1 MMKSQIQ
8 NSSFWAACLIL
19 FLPCI
24 TTAMEAKVIDKTL
37 IMSGPVV
44 LGDLQRFEDSLA
56 TNSQITTVVLRNSW
70 GGHIESGYRIGER
83 IRALGLS
90 TLLSGYC
97 VSSCSRM
104 FLGGKERRF
113 TNDFGLWQTYVGFH
127 GHYDSSGKLNSNSV
141 QRWGLLQWII
151 KHSDDKADPELVKRW
166 INLERN
172 TGMVAFMHPD
182 TSIPFRSD
190 KTFLCTGL
198 ERSRPHTCETIPF
211 AALDMGVITD
221 LKILRS
227 PDQ

>member
-1 MMKSQIQ
+1 
-8 NSSFWAACLIL
+8 
-19 FLPCI
+19 
-24 TTAMEAKVIDKTL
+24 MEAKVIDKTL

-113 TNDFGLWQTYVGFH
+113 TNDFGLW
-127 GHYDSSGKLNSNSV
+127 
-141 QRWGLLQWII
+141 
-151 KHSDDKADPELVKRW
+151 
-166 INLERN
+166 
-172 TGMVAFMHPD
+172 
-182 TSIPFRSD
+182 
-190 KTFLCTGL
+190 
-198 ERSRPHTCETIPF
+198 
-211 AALDMGVITD
+211 
-221 LKILRS
+221 
-227 PDQ
+227 